1 MKKITGLALVAVLT
15 MSLLAGCA
23 EDGMI
28 GQAERDGRNVIEEGA
43 QDAKNAA
50 NDAKN
55 AVEDAADDT
64 ADATGDMMENAQGMM
79 MAAGS
84 RIQDVIMELEEN
96 LGITMPEKLDQQS
109 LQEVFGLN
117 PDDIEEYYGE
127 YSAVNTS
134 ADHIIGVKVKDGKV
148 DEVKSALESHKQEI
162 VDISEKIGTYE
173 TSVLPYE
180 DCCTIFVAKH
190 PVTKPNLN
198 VIKCSERH
206 LDDVIDEMMERAVS
220 TAETIEVC

>member
-43 QDAKNAA
+43 QDAKNAS

-55 AVEDAADDT
+55 AVEDA

-162 VDISEKIGTYE
+162 VDNFEEYLPDQYDKAQAGKIIQKGNYLFLVIAGDSEKGY
-173 TSVLPYE
+173 
-180 DCCTIFVAKH
+180 D
-190 PVTKPNLN
+190 
-198 VIKCSERH
+198 SEMNRAQH
-206 LDDVIDEMMERAVS
+206 IIDGYFE
-220 TAETIEVC
+220 

>member
-55 AVEDAADDT
+55 AVEDA

-148 DEVKSALESHKQEI
+148 DEVKSALERHKQEI
-162 VDISEKIGTYE
+162 VDNFEEYLPDQYDKAQAGKIIQKGNYLFLVIAGDSEKGY
-173 TSVLPYE
+173 
-180 DCCTIFVAKH
+180 D
-190 PVTKPNLN
+190 
-198 VIKCSERH
+198 SEMNRAQH
-206 LDDVIDEMMERAVS
+206 IIDGYFE
-220 TAETIEVC
+220 

>member
-64 ADATGDMMENAQGMM
+64 GDMMENAQGMM

-117 PDDIEEYYGE
+117 PDNIEEYYGE

-162 VDISEKIGTYE
+162 VDNFEEYLPDQYDKAQAGKIIQKGNYLFLVIAGDSEKGY
-173 TSVLPYE
+173 
-180 DCCTIFVAKH
+180 D
-190 PVTKPNLN
+190 
-198 VIKCSERH
+198 SEMNRAQH
-206 LDDVIDEMMERAVS
+206 IIDGYFE
-220 TAETIEVC
+220 

>member
-55 AVEDAADDT
+55 AVEDAAD
-64 ADATGDMMENAQGMM
+64 ATGDMMENAQGMM

-117 PDDIEEYYGE
+117 PDVIEEYYGE

-162 VDISEKIGTYE
+162 VDNFEEYLPDQYDKAQAGKIIQKGNYLFLVIAGDSEKGY
-173 TSVLPYE
+173 
-180 DCCTIFVAKH
+180 D
-190 PVTKPNLN
+190 
-198 VIKCSERH
+198 SEMNRAQH
-206 LDDVIDEMMERAVS
+206 IIDGYFE
-220 TAETIEVC
+220 

>member
-28 GQAERDGRNVIEEGA
+28 GQVERDGRNVIEEGA

-162 VDISEKIGTYE
+162 VDNFEEYLPDQYDKSQAGKIIQKGNYLFLVIAGDSEKGY
-173 TSVLPYE
+173 
-180 DCCTIFVAKH
+180 D
-190 PVTKPNLN
+190 
-198 VIKCSERH
+198 SEMNRAQH
-206 LDDVIDEMMERAVS
+206 IIDGYFE
-220 TAETIEVC
+220 

>member
-28 GQAERDGRNVIEEGA
+28 GQAERDGRNVIEEGT

-55 AVEDAADDT
+55 AVEDA

-162 VDISEKIGTYE
+162 VDNFEEYLPDQYDKAQAGKIIQKGNYLFLVIAGDSEKGY
-173 TSVLPYE
+173 
-180 DCCTIFVAKH
+180 D
-190 PVTKPNLN
+190 
-198 VIKCSERH
+198 SEMNRAQH
-206 LDDVIDEMMERAVS
+206 IIDGYFE
-220 TAETIEVC
+220 

>member
-55 AVEDAADDT
+55 AVEDAADD
-64 ADATGDMMENAQGMM
+64 TGDMMENAQGMM

-162 VDISEKIGTYE
+162 VDNFEEYLPDQYDKAQAGNIIQKGNYLFLVIAGDSEKGY
-173 TSVLPYE
+173 
-180 DCCTIFVAKH
+180 D
-190 PVTKPNLN
+190 
-198 VIKCSERH
+198 SEMNRAQH
-206 LDDVIDEMMERAVS
+206 IIDGYFE
-220 TAETIEVC
+220 

>member
-23 EDGMI
+23 ENGMI

-55 AVEDAADDT
+55 AVEDAADD
-64 ADATGDMMENAQGMM
+64 TGDMMENAQGMM

-127 YSAVNTS
+127 
-134 ADHIIGVKVKDGKV
+134 
-148 DEVKSALESHKQEI
+148 QEI
-162 VDISEKIGTYE
+162 VDNFEEYLPDQYDKAQAGKIIQKGNYLFLVIAGDSEKGY
-173 TSVLPYE
+173 
-180 DCCTIFVAKH
+180 D
-190 PVTKPNLN
+190 
-198 VIKCSERH
+198 SEMNRAQH
-206 LDDVIDEMMERAVS
+206 IIDGYFE
-220 TAETIEVC
+220 

>member
-15 MSLLAGCA
+15 MSLLTGCA

-28 GQAERDGRNVIEEGA
+28 GQAERDGRNVIEERA
-43 QDAKNAA
+43 QDTKNAA

-55 AVEDAADDT
+55 AVEDAADD
-64 ADATGDMMENAQGMM
+64 TGDMMENAQGMM

-162 VDISEKIGTYE
+162 VDNFEEYLPDQYDKAQAGKIIQKGNYLFLVIAGDSEKGY
-173 TSVLPYE
+173 
-180 DCCTIFVAKH
+180 D
-190 PVTKPNLN
+190 
-198 VIKCSERH
+198 SEMNRAQH
-206 LDDVIDEMMERAVS
+206 IIDGYFE
-220 TAETIEVC
+220 

>member
-134 ADHIIGVKVKDGKV
+134 ADHIIG
-148 DEVKSALESHKQEI
+148 EVGS
-162 VDISEKIGTYE
+162 
-173 TSVLPYE
+173 
-180 DCCTIFVAKH
+180 
-190 PVTKPNLN
+190 
-198 VIKCSERH
+198 
-206 LDDVIDEMMERAVS
+206 
-220 TAETIEVC
+220 

>member
-55 AVEDAADDT
+55 AVEDAADD
-64 ADATGDMMENAQGMM
+64 TGDMMENAQGMM

-162 VDISEKIGTYE
+162 VDNFEEYLPDQYDKAQAGKIIQKGNYLFLVIAGDSEKGY
-173 TSVLPYE
+173 
-180 DCCTIFVAKH
+180 D
-190 PVTKPNLN
+190 
-198 VIKCSERH
+198 SEINRAQH
-206 LDDVIDEMMERAVS
+206 IIDGYFE
-220 TAETIEVC
+220 

>member
-23 EDGMI
+23 ENGMI

-55 AVEDAADDT
+55 AVEDAADD
-64 ADATGDMMENAQGMM
+64 TGDMMENAQGMM

-109 LQEVFGLN
+109 LQEGFGLN

-162 VDISEKIGTYE
+162 VDNFEEYLPDQYDKAQAGKIIQKGNYLFLVIAGDSEKGY
-173 TSVLPYE
+173 
-180 DCCTIFVAKH
+180 D
-190 PVTKPNLN
+190 
-198 VIKCSERH
+198 SEINRAQH
-206 LDDVIDEMMERAVS
+206 IIDGYFE
-220 TAETIEVC
+220 

>member
-64 ADATGDMMENAQGMM
+64 GDMMENAQGMM

-96 LGITMPEKLDQQS
+96 LGIPMPEKLDQQS

-162 VDISEKIGTYE
+162 VDNFEEYLPDQYDKAQAGKIIQKGNYLFLVIAGDSEKGY
-173 TSVLPYE
+173 
-180 DCCTIFVAKH
+180 D
-190 PVTKPNLN
+190 
-198 VIKCSERH
+198 SEMNRAQH
-206 LDDVIDEMMERAVS
+206 IIDGYFE
-220 TAETIEVC
+220 

>member
-127 YSAVNTS
+127 YSAVNTPLTTSS
-134 ADHIIGVKVKDGKV
+134 A
-148 DEVKSALESHKQEI
+148 S
-162 VDISEKIGTYE
+162 
-173 TSVLPYE
+173 
-180 DCCTIFVAKH
+180 
-190 PVTKPNLN
+190 
-198 VIKCSERH
+198 R
-206 LDDVIDEMMERAVS
+206 
-220 TAETIEVC
+220 

>member
-23 EDGMI
+23 ENGMI

-55 AVEDAADDT
+55 AVEDAADD
-64 ADATGDMMENAQGMM
+64 TGDMMENAQGMM

-162 VDISEKIGTYE
+162 GDNFEEYLPDQYDKAQAGKIIQKGNYLFLVIAGDSEKGY
-173 TSVLPYE
+173 
-180 DCCTIFVAKH
+180 D
-190 PVTKPNLN
+190 
-198 VIKCSERH
+198 SEMNRAQH
-206 LDDVIDEMMERAVS
+206 IIDGYFE
-220 TAETIEVC
+220 

>member
-23 EDGMI
+23 ENGMI

-55 AVEDAADDT
+55 AVEDAADD
-64 ADATGDMMENAQGMM
+64 TGDMMENAQGMM

-162 VDISEKIGTYE
+162 VDNFEEYLPDQYDKAQAGKIIQKGNYLFLVIAGDSEKGY
-173 TSVLPYE
+173 
-180 DCCTIFVAKH
+180 D
-190 PVTKPNLN
+190 
-198 VIKCSERH
+198 SEINRAQH
-206 LDDVIDEMMERAVS
+206 IIDGYFE
-220 TAETIEVC
+220 

>member
-55 AVEDAADDT
+55 AVEDAAD
-64 ADATGDMMENAQGMM
+64 ATGDMMENAQGMM

-96 LGITMPEKLDQQS
+96 LGITMPEKLEQQS

-162 VDISEKIGTYE
+162 VDNFEEYLPDQYDKAQAGKIIQKGNYLFLVIAGDSEKGY
-173 TSVLPYE
+173 
-180 DCCTIFVAKH
+180 D
-190 PVTKPNLN
+190 
-198 VIKCSERH
+198 SEMNRAQH
-206 LDDVIDEMMERAVS
+206 IIDGYFE
-220 TAETIEVC
+220 

>member
-28 GQAERDGRNVIEEGA
+28 GQAERNGRNVIEEGA

-55 AVEDAADDT
+55 AVEDAADD
-64 ADATGDMMENAQGMM
+64 TGDMMENAQGMM

-117 PDDIEEYYGE
+117 PDNIEEYYGE

-162 VDISEKIGTYE
+162 VDNFEEYLPDQYDKAQAGKIIQKGNYLFLVIAGDSEKGY
-173 TSVLPYE
+173 
-180 DCCTIFVAKH
+180 D
-190 PVTKPNLN
+190 
-198 VIKCSERH
+198 SEMNRAQH
-206 LDDVIDEMMERAVS
+206 IIDGYFE
-220 TAETIEVC
+220 

>member
-23 EDGMI
+23 ENGMI

-55 AVEDAADDT
+55 AVEDA

-162 VDISEKIGTYE
+162 VDNFEEYLPDQYDKAQAGKIIQKGNYLFLVIAGDSEKGY
-173 TSVLPYE
+173 
-180 DCCTIFVAKH
+180 D
-190 PVTKPNLN
+190 
-198 VIKCSERH
+198 SEMNRAQH
-206 LDDVIDEMMERAVS
+206 IIDGYFE
-220 TAETIEVC
+220 

>member
-1 MKKITGLALVAVLT
+1 MKKITGLALVAMLT

-28 GQAERDGRNVIEEGA
+28 GQTEQNGKNAIEQGV

-50 NDAKN
+50 NDTKN
-55 AVEDAADDT
+55 AVEEGAKGA

-134 ADHIIGVKVKDGKV
+134 ADHIIGIKVKDGKA
-148 DEVKSALESHKQEI
+148 DAVKSALESRKQEI
-162 VDISEKIGTYE
+162 VDNFQEYLPDQYDKAQAGKIIQKGNYLFLVIAGDSEKGYDNEMNRAQHI
-173 TSVLPYE
+173 
-180 DCCTIFVAKH
+180 
-190 PVTKPNLN
+190 
-198 VIKCSERH
+198 
-206 LDDVIDEMMERAVS
+206 IDSYFE
-220 TAETIEVC
+220 

>member
-28 GQAERDGRNVIEEGA
+28 GQAEQNGKNAIEQGA

-55 AVEDAADDT
+55 AVENGAKGAAKDA

-134 ADHIIGVKVKDGKV
+134 ADHIIGIKVKDGKV
-148 DEVKSALESHKQEI
+148 DAVKSALESRKQEI
-162 VDISEKIGTYE
+162 VDNFEEYLPDQYDKAQAGKIIQKGNYLFLVIAGDSEKGYDNEINRAQH
-173 TSVLPYE
+173 
-180 DCCTIFVAKH
+180 I
-190 PVTKPNLN
+190 
-198 VIKCSERH
+198 
-206 LDDVIDEMMERAVS
+206 IDGYFE
-220 TAETIEVC
+220 

>member
-28 GQAERDGRNVIEEGA
+28 GQVERDGRNVIEEGA

-55 AVEDAADDT
+55 AVEDAADAT

-96 LGITMPEKLDQQS
+96 WASPCRKS
-109 LQEVFGLN
+109 WSSRACRRC
-117 PDDIEEYYGE
+117 
-127 YSAVNTS
+127 SA
-134 ADHIIGVKVKDGKV
+134 
-148 DEVKSALESHKQEI
+148 
-162 VDISEKIGTYE
+162 
-173 TSVLPYE
+173 
-180 DCCTIFVAKH
+180 
-190 PVTKPNLN
+190 
-198 VIKCSERH
+198 
-206 LDDVIDEMMERAVS
+206 
-220 TAETIEVC
+220 

>member
-55 AVEDAADDT
+55 AVEDAADD
-64 ADATGDMMENAQGMM
+64 TGDMMENAQGMM

-148 DEVKSALESHKQEI
+148 DEVKSALERHKQEI
-162 VDISEKIGTYE
+162 VDNFEEYLPDQYDKAQAGKIIQKGNYLFLVIAGDSEKGY
-173 TSVLPYE
+173 
-180 DCCTIFVAKH
+180 D
-190 PVTKPNLN
+190 
-198 VIKCSERH
+198 SEMNRAQH
-206 LDDVIDEMMERAVS
+206 IIDGYFE
-220 TAETIEVC
+220 

>member
-43 QDAKNAA
+43 QDAKNAS

-96 LGITMPEKLDQQS
+96 LGITMPEKLGQQS
-109 LQEVFGLN
+109 LQEVFGVD
-117 PDDIEEYYGE
+117 PGGIEE
-127 YSAVNTS
+127 
-134 ADHIIGVKVKDGKV
+134 
-148 DEVKSALESHKQEI
+148 
-162 VDISEKIGTYE
+162 
-173 TSVLPYE
+173 
-180 DCCTIFVAKH
+180 
-190 PVTKPNLN
+190 
-198 VIKCSERH
+198 
-206 LDDVIDEMMERAVS
+206 
-220 TAETIEVC
+220 